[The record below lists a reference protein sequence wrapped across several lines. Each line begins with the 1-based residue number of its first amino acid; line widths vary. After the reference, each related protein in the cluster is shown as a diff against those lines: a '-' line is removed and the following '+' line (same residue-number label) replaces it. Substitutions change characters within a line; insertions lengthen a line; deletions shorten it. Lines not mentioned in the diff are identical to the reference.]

1 MVDFNNSTIVGKS
14 RTDIVNII
22 IIQRW
27 ADAID
32 AIRLY
37 YERKARNKEKG
48 MVEFQTEMA
57 SLFYQIQEIIQI
69 EAEKEREGIYPN
81 HKFIL
86 ADIESGEEER
96 VFKAWDYMAKLLY
109 VKGITKIDK
118 KELYDRSDIFAENQ
132 MVLGGNNNGY

>member
-27 ADAID
+27 TDSID

-48 MVEFQTEMA
+48 MVEFQAEMA
-57 SLFYQIQEIIQI
+57 SLYYQIQEMIIANI
-69 EAEKEREGIYPN
+69 ESNKNKETSPYKD
-81 HKFIL
+81 HKDIL
-86 ADIESGEEER
+86 RDIETGEEDK
-96 VFKAWDYMAKLLY
+96 VFKAWNYMSNLLY
-109 VKGITKIDK
+109 DKGITKIDK
-118 KELYDRSDIFAENQ
+118 KELYDRTRIFDANRR
-132 MVLGGNNNGY
+132 NTNY

>member
-48 MVEFQTEMA
+48 MVEFQAELA
-57 SLFYQIQEIIQI
+57 SLFYQIQEIIEI
-69 EAEKEREGIYPN
+69 EASKEREEIYKN
-81 HKFIL
+81 HKDIL
-86 ADIESGEEER
+86 KDIESGDEDR
-96 VFKAWDYMAKLLY
+96 VFKAWDYMSKLLY
-109 VKGITKIDK
+109 IKGITKIDK
-118 KELYDRSDIFAENQ
+118 KELYDRTNIFESNRR
-132 MVLGGNNNGY
+132 NTNF

>member
-27 ADAID
+27 TDAID

-48 MVEFQTEMA
+48 MVEFQAEMA
-57 SLFYQIQEIIQI
+57 SLYYQIQEMIINDLETKKDKPYKQNI
-69 EAEKEREGIYPN
+69 E
-81 HKFIL
+81 IL
-86 ADIESGEEER
+86 KDIESGEEQK
-96 VFKAWDYMAKLLY
+96 VFKAWNYMSNLLY
-109 VKGITKIDK
+109 DKGITKIDK
-118 KELYDRSDIFAENQ
+118 KELYDRSRVFESNRR
-132 MVLGGNNNGY
+132 NTNF